1 MSERVFLKTEFTPV
15 AVGSQVRKAVGGFLR
30 YIQHRDQ
37 HPSQE
42 KCLNPHVSGLVKYV
56 AYRDRASSRAELF
69 GSAGTAGTA
78 ERKGFT
84 AFVTGALENSRPQL
98 FRGRDGQL
106 HDRRRAVHRMILSPE
121 RAEGLDLRQLML
133 AGTARLEE
141 ECGGSLRWLAAIH
154 RNTHHHHIHF
164 VLAGMRQDEAG
175 RFVRVEIT
183 KRRLAALK
191 EAVVLEVER
200 QRGERTLSLSARPI
214 RSGAEGEVAP
224 SLQQA
229 VTVRIT
235 PSAQIAS
242 RRSWI
247 RPQSDAF
254 AHSGAVIALRAV
266 ARRYQRRMQRELED
280 GYRQSQWER
289 AA

>member
-1 MSERVFLKTEFTPV
+1 MRERVFLKTEFTPA
-15 AVGSQVRKAVGGFLR
+15 AVGGQPRKAVGGFLR
-30 YIQHRDQ
+30 YIQHRDL

-42 KCLNPHVSGLVKYV
+42 KRPRPQVSGLVKYV

-78 ERKGFT
+78 DRKAFT

-154 RNTHHHHIHF
+154 RNTDHHHIHF

-191 EAVVLEVER
+191 ESVVLEVER
-200 QRGERTLSLSARPI
+200 QRGERTLCLPARPI
-214 RSGAEGEVAP
+214 SSAAEGDVAP
-224 SLQQA
+224 ALPQA
-229 VTVRIT
+229 ATVRVL
-235 PSAQIAS
+235 PSVQIAP
-242 RRSWI
+242 RRVWT
-247 RPQSDAF
+247 RPQLHAS

-266 ARRYQRRMQRELED
+266 ARRYQRRMQHELED
-280 GYRQSQWER
+280 GYRQSQRER